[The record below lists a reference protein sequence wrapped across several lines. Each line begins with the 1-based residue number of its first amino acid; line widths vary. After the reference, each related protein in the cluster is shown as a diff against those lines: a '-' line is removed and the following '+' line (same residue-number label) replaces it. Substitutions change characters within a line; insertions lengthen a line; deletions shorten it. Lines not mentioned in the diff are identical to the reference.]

1 MNFNSLVDNEYSVH
15 RDELGHRDIVE
26 MYVHMES
33 LLQSRGTLAVE
44 VMTVIGDVAYTT
56 WDVGLGDGGVEYR
69 KGAEGWLVGCIRV
82 ALVLP
87 P

>member
-1 MNFNSLVDNEYSVH
+1 MH
-15 RDELGHRDIVE
+15 RDELGRRDIVE

-44 VMTVIGDVAYTT
+44 VMTVIGDVAYTCL
-56 WDVGLGDGGVEYR
+56 DLGLGDGRVEYR
-69 KGAEGWLVGCIRV
+69 QGAEGRLVGCIRV